1 MGDIQSYIKDY
12 INIGICYCLENNK
25 SEKPLGLFEIN
36 ENNLTIDLNKSKN
49 YNFSKSSIKEDSI
62 LYSDDLINSFENIFF
77 EITDYFSIFKKN
89 REY

>member
-25 SEKPLGLFEIN
+25 PEKQLGLLQIN
-36 ENNLTIDLNKSKN
+36 ENNLTIDLNNPKT

-62 LYSDDLINSFENIFF
+62 LYSDDLVNSVEDIFF
-77 EITDYFSIFKKN
+77 EITDYYPKVFHF
-89 REY
+89 